1 MRIDDI
7 LLKHE
12 KILMSKMNIID
23 LCGIVSSV
31 IIVVMFIPEIYHVY
45 KHKDAKA
52 INYSFLH
59 LNVISSVLAL
69 VYGITYNVTPM
80 IINQSA
86 MGIFA
91 LLMYYFK
98 HAYES
103 SATVNVLPSI
113 V

>member
-1 MRIDDI
+1 
-7 LLKHE
+7 
-12 KILMSKMNIID
+12 MSKMNIID

-91 LLMYYFK
+91 LIMYYFK
-98 HAYES
+98 HVYES

>member
-1 MRIDDI
+1 MNAIDV
-7 LLKHE
+7 
-12 KILMSKMNIID
+12 
-23 LCGIVSSV
+23 CGIVSSV

-98 HAYES
+98 HVYES
-103 SATVNVLPSI
+103 SDTVNFV
-113 V
+113 

>member
-1 MRIDDI
+1 
-7 LLKHE
+7 
-12 KILMSKMNIID
+12 MNIVD
-23 LCGIVSSV
+23 LCGFVSSI
-31 IIVVMFIPEIYHVY
+31 IIVLMFIPEIYHVY
-45 KHKDAKA
+45 KYKDAKA
-52 INYSFLH
+52 INYYFLH

-69 VYGITYNVTPM
+69 VYGITYNVAPM

-98 HAYES
+98 YKYES
-103 SATVNVLPSI
+103 PAVANVSHSI

>member
-1 MRIDDI
+1 
-7 LLKHE
+7 
-12 KILMSKMNIID
+12 MSKMNIID
-23 LCGIVSSV
+23 VCGIVSSV

-98 HAYES
+98 HVYES
-103 SATVNVLPSI
+103 SDTVNFV
-113 V
+113 

>member
-1 MRIDDI
+1 
-7 LLKHE
+7 
-12 KILMSKMNIID
+12 MSKMNIID

-45 KHKDAKA
+45 KYKDAKA
-52 INYSFLH
+52 IKYSFLH
-59 LNVISSVLAL
+59 LKGISSVLAL

>member
-1 MRIDDI
+1 MT
-7 LLKHE
+7 
-12 KILMSKMNIID
+12 KMNIID

-103 SATVNVLPSI
+103 SATVNI

>member
-1 MRIDDI
+1 MT
-7 LLKHE
+7 
-12 KILMSKMNIID
+12 KMNIID
-23 LCGIVSSV
+23 VCGIVSSV

-98 HAYES
+98 HVYES
-103 SATVNVLPSI
+103 SDTVNFV
-113 V
+113 

>member
-1 MRIDDI
+1 MT
-7 LLKHE
+7 
-12 KILMSKMNIID
+12 KMNIID

-98 HAYES
+98 HVYES
-103 SATVNVLPSI
+103 SATVNI

>member
-1 MRIDDI
+1 
-7 LLKHE
+7 
-12 KILMSKMNIID
+12 MSKMNAID
-23 LCGIVSSV
+23 VCGIVSSV

-98 HAYES
+98 HVYES
-103 SATVNVLPSI
+103 SDTVNFV
-113 V
+113 

>member
-1 MRIDDI
+1 
-7 LLKHE
+7 
-12 KILMSKMNIID
+12 MSKMNIID
-23 LCGIVSSV
+23 LCGLISSI
-31 IIVVMFIPEIYHVY
+31 IIVLMFIPEIIHVY

-86 MGIFA
+86 TGIFA

-98 HAYES
+98 HIYELKEKNQI
-103 SATVNVLPSI
+103 TDI
-113 V
+113 VAEAPAPMV

>member
-1 MRIDDI
+1 
-7 LLKHE
+7 
-12 KILMSKMNIID
+12 MNIVD
-23 LCGIVSSV
+23 LCGLVSSI
-31 IIVVMFIPEIYHVY
+31 IIVLMFIPEIYHVY
-45 KHKDAKA
+45 KYKDAKA
-52 INYSFLH
+52 INYCFLH

-69 VYGITYNVTPM
+69 VYGITYNVAPM

-98 HAYES
+98 YNYELP
-103 SATVNVLPSI
+103 TVANVSPSI

>member
-1 MRIDDI
+1 MI
-7 LLKHE
+7 
-12 KILMSKMNIID
+12 KMNIID

-98 HAYES
+98 HVYES
-103 SATVNVLPSI
+103 SDTVNI

>member
-1 MRIDDI
+1 
-7 LLKHE
+7 
-12 KILMSKMNIID
+12 MSKMNIID
-23 LCGIVSSV
+23 VCGIVSSV

-98 HAYES
+98 HVYES
-103 SATVNVLPSI
+103 SDTVNI

>member
-1 MRIDDI
+1 MT
-7 LLKHE
+7 
-12 KILMSKMNIID
+12 KMNIID

-103 SATVNVLPSI
+103 SAIVNI

>member
-1 MRIDDI
+1 
-7 LLKHE
+7 
-12 KILMSKMNIID
+12 
-23 LCGIVSSV
+23 
-31 IIVVMFIPEIYHVY
+31 MFIPEIYHVY

-52 INYSFLH
+52 INYCFLH

-69 VYGITYNVTPM
+69 VYGITYNVAPM

-98 HAYES
+98 YNYELP
-103 SATVNVLPSI
+103 AVANVSPSI

>member
-1 MRIDDI
+1 
-7 LLKHE
+7 
-12 KILMSKMNIID
+12 MSKMNIID
-23 LCGIVSSV
+23 VCGIVSSV

-98 HAYES
+98 HVYES
-103 SATVNVLPSI
+103 SATVNI

>member
-1 MRIDDI
+1 
-7 LLKHE
+7 
-12 KILMSKMNIID
+12 MNIID
-23 LCGIVSSV
+23 VCGIVSSV

-103 SATVNVLPSI
+103 SAIVNI

>member
-1 MRIDDI
+1 MT
-7 LLKHE
+7 
-12 KILMSKMNIID
+12 KMNIID

-98 HAYES
+98 HVYES
-103 SATVNVLPSI
+103 SDTVNFV
-113 V
+113 

>member
-1 MRIDDI
+1 
-7 LLKHE
+7 
-12 KILMSKMNIID
+12 MSKMNIID
-23 LCGIVSSV
+23 VCGIVSSV

-103 SATVNVLPSI
+103 SAIVNI

>member
-1 MRIDDI
+1 
-7 LLKHE
+7 
-12 KILMSKMNIID
+12 MNIID
-23 LCGIVSSV
+23 LCGLVSSI
-31 IIVVMFIPEIYHVY
+31 IIVLMFIPEIYHVY

-52 INYSFLH
+52 INYCFLH

-69 VYGITYNVTPM
+69 VYGITYNVAPM

-98 HAYES
+98 YNYELP
-103 SATVNVLPSI
+103 AVANVSPSI

>member
-1 MRIDDI
+1 
-7 LLKHE
+7 
-12 KILMSKMNIID
+12 MNIVD
-23 LCGIVSSV
+23 LCGFVSSI
-31 IIVVMFIPEIYHVY
+31 IIVLMFIPEIYHVY
-45 KHKDAKA
+45 KYKDAKA
-52 INYSFLH
+52 INYCFLH

-69 VYGITYNVTPM
+69 VYGITYNVAPM

-98 HAYES
+98 YNYELP
-103 SATVNVLPSI
+103 TVANVSPSI